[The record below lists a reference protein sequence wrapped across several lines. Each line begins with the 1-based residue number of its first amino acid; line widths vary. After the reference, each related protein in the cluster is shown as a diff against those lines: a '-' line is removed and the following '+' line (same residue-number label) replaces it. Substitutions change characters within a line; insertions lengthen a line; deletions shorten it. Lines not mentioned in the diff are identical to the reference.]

1 MLSSSSLR
9 ASECHQ
15 RRFVVNRK
23 RQCFFLIVS
32 SEGMVYLFSLISSN
46 LRCSSDEL
54 SVVHSNIFNFLL
66 TRGALESMLLSGETK
81 HVIVL
86 RSVVN
91 ITFSNSDGMVL
102 YMLSNFLL
110 FVTS

>member
-32 SEGMVYLFSLISSN
+32 SEGMVYLFSLIGSN

-54 SVVHSNIFNFLL
+54 SIVHSNIFNFLL
-66 TRGALESMLLSGETK
+66 TRGALESMFLSGETK

-102 YMLSNFLL
+102 YMLSDFLL